1 MQIERLCSLANKTD
15 NDEFV
20 HDGGKSDM
28 RIVRVTLLKGQKKHR
43 RVCSLCHLSGIVL
56 QPASSSI
63 GN

>member
-28 RIVRVTLLKGQKKHR
+28 RIVRVTLLKGQR
-43 RVCSLCHLSGIVL
+43 STVVCALF
-56 QPASSSI
+56 SI
-63 GN
+63 